1 MAVDYDAP
9 RTRTEDLDPESIE
22 EVKAAQDRAAARSGT
37 GDGGPDE
44 TDLDEFV
51 LPGADLSDEV
61 LVLEVQP
68 QRADEFTC
76 LGCFLVRHRS
86 QLVDRERGLC
96 VDCA

>member
-22 EVKAAQDRAAARSGT
+22 EVKAAHDRVASRSRT
-37 GDGGPDE
+37 HDDAVDAVE
-44 TDLDEFV
+44 TDEFV
-51 LPGADLSDEV
+51 LPGGDLSDEV

-76 LGCFLVRHRS
+76 MGCFLVRHRS

>member
-9 RTRTEDLDPESIE
+9 RTRTEDLDPQSIE
-22 EVKAAQDRAAARSGT
+22 EVKAAHDRVVSRSRT
-37 GDGGPDE
+37 GGAEVDAVE
-44 TDLDEFV
+44 TDVFV
-51 LPGADLSDEV
+51 LPGDDLFDEV

-96 VDCA
+96 VDCT

>member
-9 RTRTEDLDPESIE
+9 RTRNEDLDPASIE
-22 EVKAAQDRAAARSGT
+22 EVKAAHDRLAARAGT
-37 GDGGPDE
+37 GDEPVDAVE
-44 TDLDEFV
+44 TDAFV
-51 LPGADLSDEV
+51 LPGADLSDEL
-61 LVLEVQP
+61 LVVEVQP

-86 QLVDRERGLC
+86 QLVDRARTLC

>member
-9 RTRTEDLDPESIE
+9 RTRTDDLDAESIE
-22 EVKAAQDRAAARSGT
+22 EVKAAHDRVASRSAAV
-37 GDGGPDE
+37 DGGPDE
-44 TDLDEFV
+44 AETDEFV

-76 LGCFLVRHRS
+76 LGCFLVRHRT